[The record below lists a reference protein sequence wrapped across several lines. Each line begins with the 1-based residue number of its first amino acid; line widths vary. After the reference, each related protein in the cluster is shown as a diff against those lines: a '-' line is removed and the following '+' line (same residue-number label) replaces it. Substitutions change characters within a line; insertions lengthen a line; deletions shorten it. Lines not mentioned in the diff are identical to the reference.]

1 MIEHM
6 RNFLIGCGLLM
17 LAEVPTQAQELVQP
31 FESIGNDHFLPV
43 GGKESQG
50 STIEISS
57 ERAHQGRKAAKVNYR
72 FSGSGFLEL
81 HSARPR
87 ELVTAGDKLYL
98 SLWVYGAGQN
108 HYANIALRLLDADG
122 EVFQYSLPLA
132 AAAAF
137 NGTGWREMRAE
148 IDLAKPSLSWGSKK
162 NEARELPM
170 KFLGFG
176 ITRAGNDAA
185 TGTFF
190 LDDLRL
196 SNQPLTTPQTAT
208 ATPTTAP
215 RLALEP
221 EHIGNGPKLYFFSP
235 GTVKVRM
242 TIDNLPASMSAP
254 AKSGSANSVAVTA
267 LAGQTMVRWTARDF
281 AGQTIAQ
288 GQLAPDAARATTL
301 SIPAARPG
309 IVYLSATLLGAG
321 EENLAEAETRFAIL
335 RPRPIAPAMD
345 AASLPALYGVCAH
358 LSGKSAADEE
368 REVALMSALGFRAC
382 RFDYNWGNVQPERDV
397 WKWDTFDRIF
407 GLMEKYRIVPLPI
420 ISYTT
425 RWATTGDP
433 NAKDWHQWHNAPP
446 ITADYARFARES
458 ARRYGRIAKHWEIWN
473 EPDIAFWLGTAE
485 QYATMWDA
493 AKTAIHE
500 VQPQALVMNG
510 GFSEVKRR
518 PDFIPTWQK
527 TSKQKPDIFAYH
539 SHMAFANMVRASS
552 DVKNHLAAANWTMP
566 VWLNEAGFSSV
577 GTLSE
582 RDQAVALIKKMSAAP
597 ELGFSGYF
605 WYDIR
610 NDGVDRSENEHNFGL
625 VRHDFT
631 PKAAAVAAHTL
642 QGALEGQ
649 RFVRR
654 LPVPGISE
662 AYALLFERPDARQS
676 TLVLWN
682 EADATI
688 PLFWRAPSG
697 ATRISMMGE
706 RTALRVS
713 NGLVALPVTPEP
725 QFLQFDGA
733 ARQLEISGRLLEFDS
748 PIVGG
753 PGDQVPFRLTLR
765 NPLDQPLRGT
775 ITFNPTGTWKTAQPS
790 LQFDVPAN
798 GSREYRSTVTAPTT
812 LGAVQEL
819 QLVVTS
825 PSLPSG
831 AAARVPLQTAAVV
844 PKRADAGTLGDFSKW
859 TTALTTLG
867 RANVVSLFEATPM
880 QELMFR
886 GDDDLSAQI
895 HLARV
900 PQGLLLAVRV
910 RDNVMNQNEEAGS
923 EWKGDSL
930 QWSLALPSGEHYEW
944 VAALGKNGLMAH
956 LTIAPPGVP
965 DGAVKLP
972 LSMRRAGNET
982 LYEVIVPTALPGGK
996 TLPDKFSFNVLVNDN
1011 DGGGRKGWVEW
1022 TPGIGRTKNP
1032 KLFQPLVVR

>member
-6 RNFLIGCGLLM
+6 KKLLVGCGLLM
-17 LAEVPTQAQELVQP
+17 LTVPVRAQGLSQS
-31 FESIGNDHFLPV
+31 FEAVGNDHFLPV
-43 GGKESQG
+43 GGKDSKG
-50 STIEISS
+50 STIEIST
-57 ERAHQGRKAAKVNYR
+57 ERAHQGQKSAKVNYK

-87 ELVTAGDKLYL
+87 DLVTTGDKLHL
-98 SLWVYGAGQN
+98 SLWVYGAAQN
-108 HYANIALRLLDADG
+108 HYANIALRLLDAEG
-122 EVFQYSLPLA
+122 EVFQYSLPA
-132 AAAAF
+132 TTATAF
-137 NGTGWREMRAE
+137 NGTGWREVRAE
-148 IDLAKPSLSWGSKK
+148 IDLTKPTLSWGTKK
-162 NEARELPM
+162 NDLRELPM

-176 ITRAGNDAA
+176 VTRAGNEAA

-196 SNQPLTTPQTAT
+196 SHQPLSASGAATQIAT
-208 ATPTTAP
+208 AAP
-215 RLALEP
+215 RLTLEP
-221 EHIGNGPKLYFFSP
+221 EPVGAGPKLYFFAP

-242 TIDNLPASMSAP
+242 AIDHLPAALLAANTAAAAP
-254 AKSGSANSVAVTA
+254 PV
-267 LAGQTMVRWTARDF
+267 VRWRARDF
-281 AGQTIAQ
+281 GGRTIAQ
-288 GQLAPDAARATTL
+288 GQLAPRAARATTL
-301 SIPAARPG
+301 SVAATRPG

-335 RPRPIAPAMD
+335 RPRPIAPAMN
-345 AASLPALYGVCAH
+345 AATLPILYGACAH
-358 LSGKSAADEE
+358 LSGKSVADAE
-368 REVALMSALGFRAC
+368 REVALMAALGFRAC
-382 RFDYNWGNVQPERDV
+382 RFDYTWGNIQPERDV
-397 WKWDTFDRIF
+397 WKWETFDRIF
-407 GLMEKYRIVPLPI
+407 GWMEKYRIVPLPI

-433 NAKDWHQWHNAPP
+433 NAEDWHQWHNAPP

-493 AKTAIHE
+493 AKTAIDE
-500 VQPQALVMNG
+500 VQPEALVMNG

-539 SHMAFANMVRASS
+539 SHMVFANMVRAAA
-552 DVKNHLAAANWTMP
+552 DVKGYLTGANWKMP

-577 GTLSE
+577 GALSE
-582 RDQAVALIKKMSAAP
+582 RDQAIALVKKMSAAP

-610 NDGVDRSENEHNFGL
+610 NDGTDRSENEHNFGL

-642 QGALEGQ
+642 QEALEGQ

-654 LPVPGISE
+654 LPVPGLPE
-662 AYALLFERPDARQS
+662 AYALLFERPNARQS

-682 EADATI
+682 EADATV
-688 PLFWRAPSG
+688 PLFWRAPAG

-706 RTALRVS
+706 RSVLSAS
-713 NGLVALPVTPEP
+713 NGLVALPMMPEP
-725 QFLQFDGA
+725 QFLQFSGA
-733 ARQLEISGRLLEFDS
+733 ARQLAVTGRLLEFQA
-748 PIVGG
+748 PVMAG
-753 PGDQVPFRLTLR
+753 PGDTVPFRITLR
-765 NPLDQPLRGT
+765 NPLNQALRGT
-775 ITFNPTGTWKTAQPS
+775 IALNPTGAWKVQQPMLS
-790 LQFDVPAN
+790 FDVPAN
-798 GSREYRSTVTAPTT
+798 GSREYRSLVTAPTA
-812 LGAVQEL
+812 LAGVQEL
-819 QLVVTS
+819 QLAVTS

-831 AAARVPLQTAAVV
+831 ATARVPLQTAVVV
-844 PKRADAGTLGDFSKW
+844 PRRANAGILGDFAKW
-859 TTALTTLG
+859 TTPVATLG

-880 QELMFR
+880 QELLFR

-910 RDNVMNQNEEAGS
+910 RDNAMNQNEEAGA

-944 VAALGKNGLMAH
+944 VAALGKDGPVAR

-965 DGAVKLP
+965 NGALQLP
-972 LSMRRAGNET
+972 LTVSREGQET
-982 LYEVIVPTALPGGK
+982 LYEVLVPAALPGGK
-996 TLPDKFSFNVLVNDN
+996 ALPDTFNFSALVNDN
-1011 DGGGRKGWVEW
+1011 DGGGRKGWIEW

-1032 KLFQPLVVR
+1032 QLFQPLAIR